1 MPENNGERDN
11 MGRMIEWRGYV
22 VRALEDIDR
31 DIKSLN
37 DKVDGL
43 DEKLSNT
50 NVRVAGIGA
59 VVSII
64 VSIIM
69 WAVKQAVS

>member
-1 MPENNGERDN
+1 MPENAENN

-31 DIKSLN
+31 DIKGLSE
-37 DKVDGL
+37 KVDKI
-43 DEKLSNT
+43 DERLSQT
-50 NVRVAGIGA
+50 NVRVAAIGA
-59 VVSII
+59 TVSVI

-69 WAVKQAVS
+69 WAVKQAIS